1 LIALPQNF
9 PALPDF
15 PAGEVWLA
23 GAGPGDPALLTVLAL
38 HALGT
43 ADDIVH
49 DALVDPRVLKL
60 ARDSAELIS
69 AGKRGGRPSP
79 HQRDIN
85 ETLIE
90 RARCGRRVL
99 RLKGGDPFVFGR
111 GWEEAAALTAAG
123 VRFRIIPGITSGL
136 AAAAL
141 AGIPAT
147 SRDTNHAV
155 ILAAGHRAEDGG
167 SDADWEA
174 LARLGQPIILYMPM
188 TQLACITAALQRG
201 GMAVDTPAA
210 LIQGASTENQRVVE
224 STLATLAADARQHG
238 IGSPA
243 IVVIGAVA
251 ALRQGL
257 LPAMVGWG

>member
-1 LIALPQNF
+1 MKLP
-9 PALPDF
+9 PLADF
-15 PAGEVWLA
+15 PPGEVWLA
-23 GAGPGDPALLTVLAL
+23 GAGPGDPGLLTLLAL
-38 HALGT
+38 HALSS

-49 DALVDPRVLKL
+49 DALVDPRVLVL
-60 ARDSAELIS
+60 ARDGAELIP

-85 ETLIE
+85 EVLIE
-90 RARCGRRVL
+90 RARAGRRVL

-111 GWEEAAALTAAG
+111 GWEEAAALVAAG
-123 VRFRIIPGITSGL
+123 VRFRVIPGITSGL

-155 ILAAGHRAEDGG
+155 TLAAGHRAEDGR

-174 LARLGQPIILYMPM
+174 LAKLGQPIILYMPM
-188 TQLACITAALQRG
+188 AQLAEVVAALQRG
-201 GMAVDTPAA
+201 GLAADTPAA
-210 LIQGASTENQRVVE
+210 IVQDASTDRERVVE
-224 STLATLAADARQHG
+224 STLGRLTADARQYG

-243 IVVIGAVA
+243 IVVIGRIVG
-251 ALRQGL
+251 LRQGL
-257 LPAMVGWG
+257 LPAMVGWR